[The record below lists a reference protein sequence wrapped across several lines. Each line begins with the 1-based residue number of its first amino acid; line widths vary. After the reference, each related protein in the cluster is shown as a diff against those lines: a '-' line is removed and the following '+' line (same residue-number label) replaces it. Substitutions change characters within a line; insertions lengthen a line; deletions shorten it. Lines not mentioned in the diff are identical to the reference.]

1 MRERGATIAEG
12 VKNAPEKNKL
22 RLNIRIMA
30 LGLFGLQALVLMV
43 LSYREYTHFGLT
55 WDYGIF
61 EQAFWMIAHGN
72 LNPHLTVANVAFWR
86 NHFELLMWP
95 LSLLYWVWPNGPTLL
110 FIQDLAAVGA
120 EGFAFLITLKIVHGG
135 TELVS
140 KKWQTVLS
148 MVALILLVM
157 NPWTFWAESFDFHF
171 HAIGACFITGAL
183 WAFYS
188 DRRQLGYGLVVL
200 TLLTSQVSTT
210 YLVPAGAVI
219 FLMNRRYRTDGTI
232 VTLLGLGWF
241 MFSEHM
247 GVGGLGFVI
256 GSHAAPVQS
265 GTIQGLLVYLP
276 KSARGLL
283 GLMLHPLNLIQTIWN
298 VRGNVGANLGVAG
311 YVGLLSGWGFVP
323 LLVIVETSLGGGPV
337 FSQPS
342 PSTSAIW
349 ALTLVGTVLWL
360 HRAYIWRKWVGYA
373 GLLLVAAVAI
383 GWAFM
388 GYQALPIKYTMAST
402 DGARVLENALQRIP
416 PSSEVVSSQGL
427 MGRFVNRRSAYP
439 FFDAPIPVNKRHV
452 YFVVSPYQG
461 INLLYNQAIASRM
474 QYLATTLHATVMDHQ
489 DGIWIFRWTAPRG
502 TTNLVWPSTDSRIMA
517 WTVQSAVGHRI
528 MQGSPSHWSVV
539 ANNSNAGYVLNG
551 DYWRLPK
558 GRYQA
563 SVSLQSSG
571 PVNVEVWNDTGGVLL
586 ARRSLPWISG
596 PQTLHVNFTVAHQ
609 YPRRIYSG
617 IGPFRY
623 QPVIPTLDNNIEVR
637 VWTPGHDHVAVNWVG
652 MQARK

>member
-43 LSYREYTHFGLT
+43 LSYRQYLHFGLT
-55 WDYGIF
+55 IDYSYF
-61 EQAFWMIAHGN
+61 EQTLWLLAHGS
-72 LNPHLTVANVAFWR
+72 LYPRPPLLGGMPFWR
-86 NHFELLMWP
+86 MHFELLMWP
-95 LSLLYWVWPNGPTLL
+95 LAIFYWLWPNGPILL
-110 FIQDLAAVGA
+110 FVQDLAAVGA
-120 EGFAFLITLKIVHGG
+120 EWFGFLLVRKFMRTHSSSETWIQIV
-135 TELVS
+135 TVS
-140 KKWQTVLS
+140 S
-148 MVALILLVM
+148 IILLVV

-171 HAIGACFITGAL
+171 HAIEACLITSGL
-183 WAFYS
+183 WAFFD
-188 DRRQLGYGLVVL
+188 DRRRLGYGLMAL
-200 TLLTSQVSTT
+200 TLLASQVSTT
-210 YLVPAGAVI
+210 YLVPAGVTI
-219 FLMNRRYRTDGTI
+219 FLIGRNYRKDGI
-232 VTLLGLGWF
+232 LVSLLGLVWF
-241 MFSEHM
+241 VFTEHL
-247 GVGGLGFVI
+247 GVNGLGVTATQTVSS
-256 GSHAAPVQS
+256 GSVPHSVSALS
-265 GTIQGLLVYLP
+265 YLP
-276 KSARGLL
+276 KSVVGLI
-283 GLMLHPLNLIQTIWN
+283 GLVTHPKSIIQAIWS
-298 VRGNVGANLGVAG
+298 VRWNILSNAGAVG
-311 YVGLLSGWGFVP
+311 YIGLLSSWGLIPV
-323 LLVIVETSLGGGPV
+323 LVIIETSLAGGALFSGPGDN
-337 FSQPS
+337 
-342 PSTSAIW
+342 TIAMW
-349 ALTLVGTVLWL
+349 ALILVGSMVWINRLYL
-360 HRAYIWRKWVGYA
+360 WRKWLGIT
-373 GLLLVAAVAI
+373 GLVLVFVSSI
-383 GWAFM
+383 GWAIT
-388 GYQALPIKYTMAST
+388 GYSALPTKYTMASSG
-402 DGARVLENALQRIP
+402 GAKVLDTALRRIP
-416 PSSEVVSSQGL
+416 PQDEVIVSQGVL
-427 MGRFVNRRSAYP
+427 GRFTNRYHAYP
-439 FFDAPIPVNKRHV
+439 LYFGSVPIYGPRV
-452 YFVVSPYQG
+452 YFVFSPFQG
-461 INLLYNQAIASRM
+461 INVLYNQAIASRM
-474 QYLATTLHATVMDHQ
+474 QYLVTTLHATVMDHQ

-586 ARRSLPWISG
+586 ARRSLPRISG